1 MEGPIL
7 QSAPGLGLNG
17 SAQDVTLHSPEVM
30 SSRLAQIIPLGLG
43 IFLLFLYIKSS
54 VKAWMSPLSKIP
66 GPWYAPFTTLH
77 LRWGFAEGTI
87 WKYVER
93 QHKHRGE
100 VLRLGPRQIW
110 VSGKEAVRDILV
122 KTDLPKVSMYAEI
135 SRDRNSPGLFGE
147 M

>member
-1 MEGPIL
+1 MDGPIL
-7 QSAPGLGLNG
+7 HTVPELELNR
-17 SAQDVTLHSPEVM
+17 STEDVTV
-30 SSRLAQIIPLGLG
+30 SSSEITSARLAQVIPLGLA

-54 VKAWMSPLSKIP
+54 VKAWRSPLSKIP

-77 LRWGFAEGTI
+77 LRYGFAEGTI